1 MCGPG
6 VARNIALAN
15 DLDRACDIDRR
26 VMVPASLRN
35 ALANLRLL
43 YRGDVDRIRVEGP
56 GSPERGAN
64 QGTMRLLR
72 KVLAG
77 SRYQIV
83 NYRTPEI
90 RANRRRDNGVGVIR
104 GIM

>member
-1 MCGPG
+1 M
-6 VARNIALAN
+6 
-15 DLDRACDIDRR
+15 
-26 VMVPASLRN
+26 
-35 ALANLRLL
+35 LL

-83 NYRTPEI
+83 NYRSLGYELILADTSDPSATAPVRPPE
-90 RANRRRDNGVGVIR
+90 REQS
-104 GIM
+104 

>member
-1 MCGPG
+1 
-6 VARNIALAN
+6 
-15 DLDRACDIDRR
+15 
-26 VMVPASLRN
+26 
-35 ALANLRLL
+35 
-43 YRGDVDRIRVEGP
+43 
-56 GSPERGAN
+56 
-64 QGTMRLLR
+64 LLR

-83 NYRTPEI
+83 NYYRTPEI